1 MCGEFVEY
9 LTNGNRVSYVA
20 KFSRG
25 YFCKYK
31 IVILSHCIVSANLFY
46 RMYFSVIHENR
57 KYFEFYFFNYSIS

>member
-31 IVILSHCIVSANLFY
+31 IVILRLYCISKFVLPNVFLSDT
-46 RMYFSVIHENR
+46 
-57 KYFEFYFFNYSIS
+57 